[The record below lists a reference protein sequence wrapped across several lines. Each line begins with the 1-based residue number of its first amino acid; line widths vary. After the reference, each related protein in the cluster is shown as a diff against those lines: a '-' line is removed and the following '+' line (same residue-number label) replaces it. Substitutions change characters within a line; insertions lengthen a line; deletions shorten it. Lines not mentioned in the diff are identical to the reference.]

1 MNLQIFDNF
10 LSVEDQL
17 LLENIMLGGYFP
29 WHYLSTSAYEEGAD
43 IPPNFYHNS
52 VDTPFFSHIIYNENK
67 INSNFWD
74 IAKKITDK
82 IPNIEDYK
90 LERYKLNLTMSDSRC
105 NSETHSYP
113 HTDLD
118 YGGDYTTCIYY
129 VNDSSGDTF
138 IYNQRDWSNDEL
150 TIAHRITPKRG
161 RFIMFDGHH
170 LHSGNNPLDSKAR
183 VVANINLIPKSN

>member
-1 MNLQIFDNF
+1 MDLQIIDNF
-10 LSVEDQL
+10 LSFEEQN
-17 LLENIMLGGYFP
+17 LLETVLLGGYFP
-29 WHYLSTSAYEEGAD
+29 WHYLSTSAYEEGFL

-52 VDTPFFSHIIYNENK
+52 IDTPFFSHIVYNDNK

-74 IAKKITDK
+74 FAKIITDK
-82 IPNIEDYK
+82 IPNIENYK
-90 LERYKLNLTMSDSRC
+90 LERYKINLTMSDSRC
-105 NSETHSYP
+105 NSETHSFP
-113 HTDLD
+113 HTDLNYD
-118 YGGDYTTCIYY
+118 SDYTTCIYY

-138 IYNQRDWSNDEL
+138 IYNQRDWSTDEL

-170 LHSGNNPLDSKAR
+170 LHSGNNPLDFKAR